1 MDGHDLFFV
10 HSNRRAW
17 CDRGLLVPEEKPVG
31 QLNRIVVEDANRH
44 GLTGG
49 GGGGGSA
56 GGGFGAPVPGT
67 LNQINSNPRS
77 QAINH
82 GRITVNP
89 GHHGFEN
96 TTIVANIKFGPKG
109 NVLLAGGNDLSN
121 SNTGQSL
128 LIFPYYVPRELD
140 LFMGPDENLSFSLI
154 MFVFRSGLRIL
165 KLCCF

>member
-1 MDGHDLFFV
+1 MYFRKRLGLLFWPWIEQPCEAWLFQMKSLPCGIDRHDLFFI
-10 HSNRRAW
+10 HRNRRAW

-49 GGGGGSA
+49 GGGSA

-77 QAINH
+77 QALNH

-128 LIFPYYVPRELD
+128 IIFPYYVRT
-140 LFMGPDENLSFSLI
+140 
-154 MFVFRSGLRIL
+154 
-165 KLCCF
+165 C